1 MTDEEKKMKNL
12 LSSMPLPMRLALEF
26 GAGVKTG
33 LFDDII
39 GREETVTHSTSS
51 TPSKPAPKLPDIPL
65 VHKKEYYGDNVAE
78 VTTVIRNRCGM
89 HANPCSLFVS
99 TANKFNSNIKFT
111 AKGKKVDAKS
121 ILMLMSL
128 GLVRGTEITISAE
141 GSDASKAVKTLVEL
155 IDNKFNEE

>member
-1 MTDEEKKMKNL
+1 
-12 LSSMPLPMRLALEF
+12 
-26 GAGVKTG
+26 
-33 LFDDII
+33 
-39 GREETVTHSTSS
+39 
-51 TPSKPAPKLPDIPL
+51 
-65 VHKKEYYGDNVAE
+65 
-78 VTTVIRNRCGM
+78 M

-141 GSDASKAVKTLVEL
+141 GSDASEAVKTLVEL

>member
-1 MTDEEKKMKNL
+1 MTDEEKQ
-12 LSSMPLPMRLALEF
+12 MRDLAMSVVFRNSPIMRTIAKFAL
-26 GAGVKTG
+26 
-33 LFDDII
+33 D
-39 GREETVTHSTSS
+39 TVTDFNSSEKTYSEST
-51 TPSKPAPKLPDIPL
+51 TPSKTAPKLPDIPL

-141 GSDASKAVKTLVEL
+141 GSDASEAVKTLVEL

>member
-1 MTDEEKKMKNL
+1 MTDEEKQ
-12 LSSMPLPMRLALEF
+12 MRDLAMSVVFRNSPIMRTIAKFAL
-26 GAGVKTG
+26 
-33 LFDDII
+33 D
-39 GREETVTHSTSS
+39 TVTDFNSSEKTYSEST
-51 TPSKPAPKLPDIPL
+51 TPSKTAPKLPDIPL

-99 TANKFNSNIKFT
+99 TTNKFNSNIKFT

-141 GSDASKAVKTLVEL
+141 GSDASEAVKTLVEL